1 MSTSNEALTRNDHSD
16 RGDDNLRTAYEQLCL
31 SYRAIDDFRSKLLG
45 FLPFVTGAG
54 VLALLGP
61 LKAASQTLLAPIG
74 AFGFLVTLGLFFF
87 EIHGIR
93 KCHSLINN
101 GKRLECKLNVTDGGQ
116 FCERPI
122 AIVNEPFA
130 AGFIYPT
137 VGATWLYVALNTIGW
152 PLLWASIGFV
162 ATIIYDRF
170 WLPIVEP
177 PVKCPERSTL
187 A

>member
-101 GKRLECKLNVTDGGQ
+101 GKRLECKLNVTDGGAVLRASDRYCQ
-116 FCERPI
+116 RTICCGIYLSDGRCYL
-122 AIVNEPFA
+122 AICRFEYDRV
-130 AGFIYPT
+130 
-137 VGATWLYVALNTIGW
+137 ATAMGEYRLRSNDYIR
-152 PLLWASIGFV
+152 PLLVTHS
-162 ATIIYDRF
+162 
-170 WLPIVEP
+170 
-177 PVKCPERSTL
+177 
-187 A
+187 